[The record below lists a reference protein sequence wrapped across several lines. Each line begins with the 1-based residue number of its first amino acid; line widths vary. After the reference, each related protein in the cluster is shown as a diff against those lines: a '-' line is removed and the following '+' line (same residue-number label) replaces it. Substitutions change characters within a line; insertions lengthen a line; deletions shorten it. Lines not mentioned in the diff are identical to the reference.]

1 MASFLPIPSEYQSL
15 VRLIRLL
22 RVLKIVRALSGLR
35 VLVVSLFKSVQSL
48 AYIAGLLLL
57 VIYIYGVLGFSMF
70 NKNVRFTPC
79 PCACAHRLTLFDLQ
93 DPANFATLQSSMLTL
108 FRITTGDDWVEVF
121 RTNAQGCDQFGYGD
135 QAFTGELGGTN
146 LDGFASTCTEPIAKP
161 AQSVFFFVSYIFLTT
176 FVLINV
182 IVGVVV
188 SSVAEASEE
197 VGGGTRLTVTVVR
210 CIDLPAL
217 DWLSGA
223 DPYVQ
228 LVLGG
233 AKYRTKHK
241 TGTLNPW
248 WVREVKEFGPL
259 EEMKKADTLRI
270 QVKDWNRIAKDQLL
284 GHESVPLDT
293 VPFNR
298 EMEYDLELR
307 GCSRGRVVI
316 KITKQLSASLMDPDK
331 LTPEDRM
338 VHSVALAREHWN
350 DIVEEMKMAMLK
362 RRHARRKALKNNKT
376 ARRTVLNLS
385 RAFMALHE
393 SYTIM
398 LLRFHKV
405 QLQLNK
411 QRELAASEQRR
422 EAVQAVAQGAG
433 LDDSSASD
441 GDEEEVE
448 RIA

>member
-1 MASFLPIPSEYQSL
+1 
-15 VRLIRLL
+15 
-22 RVLKIVRALSGLR
+22 
-35 VLVVSLFKSVQSL
+35 
-48 AYIAGLLLL
+48 
-57 VIYIYGVLGFSMF
+57 
-70 NKNVRFTPC
+70 
-79 PCACAHRLTLFDLQ
+79 
-93 DPANFATLQSSMLTL
+93 MLTL
-108 FRITTGDDWVEVF
+108 FRITTGDDWEEIF

-135 QAFTGELGGTN
+135 QAFTGQTGGLN
-146 LDGFASTCTEPIAKP
+146 NDGFVSFCTEPIAKP
-161 AQSVFFFVSYIFLTT
+161 WQSVLFFVSYIFLTT
-176 FVLINV
+176 FMLINV

-197 VGGGTRLTVTVVR
+197 LGGGTRLTVKVIR
-210 CIDLPAL
+210 CIDLPAA

-228 LVLGG
+228 LTLGR
-233 AKYRTKHK
+233 AKYTTKRK
-241 TGTLNPW
+241 MSTLNPW

-259 EEMKKADTLRI
+259 EEMKQADTLRI
-270 QVKDWNRIAKDQLL
+270 HVKDWNRVAKDKLL
-284 GHESVPLDT
+284 GHISVPLDT

-307 GCSRGRVVI
+307 GCDRGRVVI
-316 KITKQLSASLMDPDK
+316 KVTKQLSASLMDPEK

-350 DIVEEMKMAMLK
+350 DVVEEMRMAMLK
-362 RRHARRKALKNNKT
+362 RRQARRKALKN
-376 ARRTVLNLS
+376 ARNARKTVLNLS

-393 SYTIM
+393 SYAIM

-405 QLQLNK
+405 QMQLSK
-411 QRELAASEQRR
+411 QREVHASEHRR
-422 EAVQAVAQGAG
+422 EAMKAVAQGEG
-433 LDDSSASD
+433 LQQGAEDSSGSD